1 MEAAFQCHTIPQ
13 ETSARRSWTRALSL
27 AVSIAL
33 AVALA
38 TAANQKSPIPVLL

>member
-1 MEAAFQCHTIPQ
+1 MEAAFQCHTILQ
-13 ETSARRSWTRALSL
+13 ETSARSWTRALSL